1 MTATSIP
8 NPNASWLNTR
18 GMWLGY
24 LTSVAILHFI
34 LMSVPFISTPMAWT
48 LTHVIHNV
56 VSLAPAATAHGAQGR
71 ETKRRWWALINNNKL
86 ELARACTETCVKTL
100 LCTRKMSATR
110 ARGLPSRGT
119 SRAQATLLTA
129 RGSVRWSQFKC

>member
-1 MTATSIP
+1 MQVMTATSIP

-48 LTHVIHNV
+48 LTHVVHNT
-56 VSLAPAATAHGAQGR
+56 VSAGGLRAILARAVR
-71 ETKRRWWALINNNKL
+71 EELGFWWALIQVYCCKL
-86 ELARACTETCVKTL
+86 DTL
-100 LCTRKMSATR
+100 HYNT
-110 ARGLPSRGT
+110 
-119 SRAQATLLTA
+119 TL
-129 RGSVRWSQFKC
+129 

>member
-1 MTATSIP
+1 MQVMTATSIP

-86 ELARACTETCVKTL
+86 ELARAYNRDMCIDTSVYTEDVSCEG
-100 LCTRKMSATR
+100 SW
-110 ARGLPSRGT
+110 P
-119 SRAQATLLTA
+119 AQW
-129 RGSVRWSQFKC
+129 RNISCSSHSPHS